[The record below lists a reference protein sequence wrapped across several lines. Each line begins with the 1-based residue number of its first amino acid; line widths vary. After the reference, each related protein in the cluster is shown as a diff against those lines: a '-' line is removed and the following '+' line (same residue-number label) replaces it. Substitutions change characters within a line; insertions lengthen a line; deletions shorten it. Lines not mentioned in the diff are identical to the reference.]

1 MRSTEAACLTC
12 RQKSR
17 RCDRGRPV
25 CKRCISKGLQCGG
38 YPDKFRFCGI
48 ASRGKWKGRD
58 VPIDTEAVSPASSP
72 SSTNVSRKIVL
83 GQSDTS
89 SSHSPNDALALV
101 SQSSKSNHK
110 SEIDRVL
117 SLDETD
123 LLLKHYDH
131 VICPHQIAHENNS
144 DNPYRRYVLPLAYE
158 QIGLLYAVLGLSACH
173 LGHLKSDKHLYETT
187 AVDYRVKAITALGAA
202 IRQVCSGSFN
212 DNERDGVFVTIQI
225 LLLHDI
231 RESGT
236 STHGAHISGA
246 LSICNQLKLDE
257 RLTVKD
263 ERTVFF
269 LGNLIWLDIIRAFS
283 VPERLCFTQELRQKL
298 LSLCDLRFEAVNGC
312 PRELALIIGEILEH
326 AKAHSTDRLSTDEYH
341 THVQALIQKLFSWDS
356 SRCFY
361 PSEDPLWRCVAEA
374 FRHTCIL
381 RAWRLLDP
389 TESAS
394 TPRIQTSVMAILD
407 SLAHVPGT
415 NPLIELNVMPLF
427 MAGADSLS
435 PHSRH
440 YVLLR
445 LSEIQARAEMGW
457 AAPQSLLEKVWQAR
471 ARQSEHDQSNVPWMD
486 FTHNADSM
494 HQDDY
499 LII

>member
-1 MRSTEAACLTC
+1 MKAACLTC

-17 RCDRGRPV
+17 RCDRGRPM

-48 ASRGKWKGRD
+48 ATRGKWKDRHT
-58 VPIDTEAVSPASSP
+58 PIDIEGAPTSASASALSASLSRQIVFEQNEISSRTSPRQKPVSQNSSP
-72 SSTNVSRKIVL
+72 DEQSEIKTVL
-83 GQSDTS
+83 G
-89 SSHSPNDALALV
+89 L
-101 SQSSKSNHK
+101 K
-110 SEIDRVL
+110 
-117 SLDETD
+117 ETD
-123 LLLKHYDH
+123 ILLKHYNNL
-131 VICPHQIAHENNS
+131 ICPHQIAQQFDNG

-173 LGHLKSDKHLYETT
+173 LGHLRSDKHLYETT
-187 AVDYRVKAITALGAA
+187 AVNYRLKAITALGAA
-202 IRQVCSGSFN
+202 IRKVCSGYFS
-212 DNERDGVFVTIQI
+212 DDERDGVFVTIQI

-231 RESGT
+231 RESGI

-246 LSICNQLKLDE
+246 LSICSQLKLDQH
-257 RLTVKD
+257 LTIKD

-283 VPERLCFTQELRQKL
+283 VPERLCFTVALRQKL
-298 LSLCDLRFEAVNGC
+298 LSLCDLRFEEVNGC
-312 PRELALIIGEILEH
+312 PRELVLIIGDILEH
-326 AKAHSTDRLSTDEYH
+326 AKSHSSGRLSTEDFN
-341 THVQALIQKLFSWDS
+341 TQVQALIQKIYRWDS
-356 SRCFY
+356 FRCFF
-361 PSEDPLWRCVAEA
+361 PSEDPLWRYVAEA

-389 TESAS
+389 TEPAS
-394 TPRIQTSVMAILD
+394 TTRIQTSVTAILD
-407 SLAHVPGT
+407 SLAHIPGT
-415 NPLIELNVMPLF
+415 SPLIEVNVMPLF

-445 LSEIQARAEMGW
+445 LAEIQARSEMGVT
-457 AAPQSLLEKVWQAR
+457 APQSLLEKVWEAR
-471 ARQSEHDQSNVPWMD
+471 ARQSKDDHSNVPWMD